1 MRRVKVALIQRA
13 FLGHYCPLLLQ
24 KRALIGLCHTGSFGR
39 QARLSRRYRQA
50 AQAGVLAFADRPVGE
65 YTRN

>member
-1 MRRVKVALIQRA
+1 MRRVKVVLIQRA
-13 FLGHYCPLLLQ
+13 SMGHYCSLSLQ

-50 AQAGVLAFADRPVGE
+50 AQAAVSYPV
-65 YTRN
+65 